1 MKLVLLPC
9 SISRSGNE
17 ATSWTQFIV
26 IVQSKR
32 AGKNSTSRPVST
44 FWKKCILFMLHGRLL
59 AESFFL
65 RVVAHKFQRVTL
77 VKRMYKHQQTLATL
91 QTGKKNALNFVL
103 SAQIIPHS
111 EGVVIINNNCCHIF
125 NFF

>member
-65 RVVAHKFQRVTL
+65 RVVAHKFQRVTAAL
-77 VKRMYKHQQTLATL
+77 VKRMYKHQQTATL
-91 QTGKKNALNFVL
+91 LTGKKKR
-103 SAQIIPHS
+103 P
-111 EGVVIINNNCCHIF
+111 
-125 NFF
+125 